1 MPDLGRTYPEGSNS
15 LLSSKIEETEVAVVP
30 ETDTASSVSAPLFSR
45 LLGSDRPN
53 LLRRLLPF
61 ARNGGLSIL
70 DQGLISGSNFLI
82 SVLLARWLIPAQ
94 YGAYAV
100 AFGIYILL
108 TLVYQSL
115 VLEPMMVYGGS
126 THRNNLRGYLRPLLS
141 IHVILSLAIFLIF
154 GASAAVAYVWWPH
167 GGLSGALV
175 GVTLASPCA
184 LLFALARRCFYLELS
199 PGQSVVGAAL
209 YCALVLSGLWIFNR
223 HGLLS
228 AFTAFV
234 LLGLGAL
241 GTSVLLLLRL
251 KLPAGG
257 PIPSTSATWR
267 QHYQYGG
274 WALAGAIASWIPAYI
289 YYPLVSSFGSMAQS
303 GQLKAL
309 MNFTLPLEQI
319 KGALALLLLP
329 YAARIHDQDEAS
341 STKLMVARMSLI
353 GAGVAIAYWAV
364 MVPLQRPL
372 FHFLYSDR
380 YNSVAHLLP
389 VVAFGSIVWT
399 AAFGPTIA
407 LRGMKSPS
415 AVFVAFG
422 WATIL
427 SLAIG
432 IPATWAFGLSGGIWG
447 TNIADLAS
455 LIGVSILLRR
465 KLAAQPTAQV

>member
-1 MPDLGRTYPEGSNS
+1 MPA
-15 LLSSKIEETEVAVVP
+15 SKFEESEVVAAPQTEA
-30 ETDTASSVSAPLFSR
+30 DSSVSSTLFSR
-45 LLGSDRPN
+45 LVGSDRPH

-61 ARNGGLSIL
+61 ARNGTLSIL
-70 DQGLISGSNFLI
+70 DQGLISGSNFVI
-82 SVLLARWLIPAQ
+82 SVLLARWLMPAQ

-108 TLVYQSL
+108 SIVYQSL

-141 IHVILSLAIFLIF
+141 IHVILSVAIFLIF
-154 GASAAVAYVWWPH
+154 GASAVVALVFWPH
-167 GGLSGALV
+167 GGLAGALV

-184 LLFALARRCFYLELS
+184 LLFGLVRRCFYLELS
-199 PGQSVVGAAL
+199 PGQSVIGAAL
-209 YCALVLSGLWIFNR
+209 YCALVLAGLWVFNQ

-241 GTSVLLLLRL
+241 GTSVLLLLLL

-257 PIPSTSATWR
+257 PVPATRETWR

-274 WALAGAIASWIPAYI
+274 WALAAAIASWIPAYI
-289 YYPLVSSFGSMAQS
+289 YYPLVGSFGSIAQS

-329 YAARIHDQDEAS
+329 YAAQIHDRDEHS
-341 STKLMVARMSLI
+341 STKLMAVRMTVI
-353 GAGVAIAYWAV
+353 GAAVAIAYWAV
-364 MVPLQRPL
+364 IIPFGHPL

-399 AAFGPTIA
+399 ASFGPTIA

-422 WATIL
+422 WATVL

-432 IPATWAFGLSGGIWG
+432 IPATWAFGLTGGIWG
-447 TNIADLAS
+447 TNIADLTS

-465 KLAAQPTAQV
+465 KLSAEPVVQS